1 MRLRARYLLALALAG
16 AGLLCPGASG
26 GRPQAVPAELAR
38 LYAYDA
44 SAPLD
49 VREERRSSWLGAR
62 LLELSYASPRGG
74 RVPASLLLPA
84 SVSTGGRA
92 AAPAVLI
99 QHGAGSSRAE
109 FLGEAAALARG
120 GVAVM
125 LIDAPMNRP
134 PFPDWTSFTTRDR
147 RIFVQ
152 NVVDWRRGIDMLAAR
167 RDIDGG
173 RIAFVGHSYGGT
185 IAAILAGVEQRL
197 DAVVV
202 MAAGARI
209 TDFLRRVGSQRIADL
224 PKAKRARARVELR
237 RYLAHMVA
245 IDGVRYV
252 PHATVPMLFQF
263 GRADSVVPAREARAL
278 SDAAGAGNRVEWY
291 AAGHNLDE
299 RARAARESWLR
310 ARLRVGG

>member
-1 MRLRARYLLALALAG
+1 MRLRARYLLALGLAG
-16 AGLLCPGASG
+16 AGLLCPGASAG
-26 GRPQAVPAELAR
+26 SPQPLAAELKR

-44 SAPLD
+44 SGPLG
-49 VREERRSSWLGAR
+49 VREDRRSTWLGAR

-84 SVSTGGRA
+84 SESTGGRA
-92 AAPAVLI
+92 PAPAVLI

-109 FLGEAAALARG
+109 FLGEAAALARSG
-120 GVAVM
+120 LAVM

-134 PFPDWTSFTTRDR
+134 PFRDWTSFTPRDR
-147 RIFVQ
+147 TIFVQ
-152 NVVDWRRGIDMLAAR
+152 NVVDWRRGIDVLAAR
-167 RDIDGG
+167 SDVDME

-185 IAAILAGVEQRL
+185 IAAIMAAVEPRL

-209 TDFLRRVGSQRIADL
+209 TSFLRRLGLQRIAGL
-224 PKAKRARARVELR
+224 PAARRNRARAELR
-237 RYLAHMVA
+237 RYVAHMTA
-245 IDGVRYV
+245 IDGIRYV

-263 GRADSVVPAREARAL
+263 GRADSLVPAREARAL
-278 SDAAGAGNRVEWY
+278 ADAAGDGKRIEWY
-291 AAGHNLDE
+291 AAGHDLDE
-299 RARAARESWLR
+299 RARAAREIWLR